1 MGTYIP
7 GEHDIL
13 EFQGWIQMISR
24 PKVGNIRNINKSP
37 GILSFLREVELK
49 FEYDRGVAFFV

>member
-1 MGTYIP
+1 
-7 GEHDIL
+7 
-13 EFQGWIQMISR
+13 MISR
-24 PKVGNIRNINKSP
+24 QKAGNIRNINKCP

>member
-1 MGTYIP
+1 
-7 GEHDIL
+7 
-13 EFQGWIQMISR
+13 MISR
-24 PKVGNIRNINKSP
+24 QKAGNIRNINKSP